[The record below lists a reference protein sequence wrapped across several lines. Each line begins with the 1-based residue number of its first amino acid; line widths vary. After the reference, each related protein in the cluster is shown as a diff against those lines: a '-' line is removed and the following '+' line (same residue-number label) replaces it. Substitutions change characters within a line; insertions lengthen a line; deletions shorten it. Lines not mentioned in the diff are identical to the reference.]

1 MGASF
6 NESTNNTDMNNLPIH
21 VTAHGIELTFA
32 LRKFIEKKISR
43 VSRLAGDILSA
54 EVVLR
59 EKSGANGL
67 FSVSARLALP
77 GRDVHGGAVHKN
89 FYAAINQLV
98 ARLARLSRKRKTRF
112 EKRIRRAGRF
122 EFAARTSTQT
132 PTRRPRMRHS
142 ENLLKRSIISLSPRR
157 P

>member
-1 MGASF
+1 
-6 NESTNNTDMNNLPIH
+6 MNDLPIH
-21 VTAHGIELTFA
+21 ITPHGIELSFA
-32 LRKFIEKKISR
+32 LRKFTEKKIARLSR
-43 VSRLAGDILSA
+43 FADDILSA

-77 GRDVHGGAVHKN
+77 GRDVHGNAVHEN

-112 EKRIRRAGRF
+112 EKRTRRAGRL
-122 EFAARTSTQT
+122 RSTST
-132 PTRRPRMRHS
+132 PDLGKSHRAKHIEKLS
-142 ENLLKRSIISLSPRR
+142 ERLIMSLGPQAAQK
-157 P
+157 

>member
-1 MGASF
+1 M
-6 NESTNNTDMNNLPIH
+6 P
-21 VTAHGIELTFA
+21 HGIELSWT
-32 LRKFIEKKISR
+32 LRKFIEKKIAGLSR
-43 VSRLAGDILSA
+43 FAGDILGA

-67 FSVSARLALP
+67 FSISARLALP
-77 GRDVHGGAVHKN
+77 GRDVHGNAVHQN

-112 EKRIRRAGRF
+112 EKGVRRAGRF
-122 EFAARTSTQT
+122 QLRGARRTDLRKH
-132 PTRRPRMRHS
+132 RRAKYKETLS
-142 ENLLKRSIISLSPRR
+142 ERSIISLIPRGVR